1 MAFHWKML
9 PQLRNLE
16 ASQPMQTDHHGPHLL
31 LKSHHGAVLF
41 PDSLSVFDLAQL
53 KLAAEMKWV
62 VAELSLVAEKEEPL
76 LLAVE
81 MELGCRKHV
90 VEPALQKG
98 LFAA

>member
-9 PQLRNLE
+9 PQLRTLE
-16 ASQPMQTDHHGPHLL
+16 ASQPMQKHHGPYLL

-41 PDSLSVFDLAQL
+41 PDYLSVFDLAQL

-62 VAELSLVAEKEEPL
+62 VAELSLVAEKEGPL

>member
-16 ASQPMQTDHHGPHLL
+16 ALQPMQKDHHCPYLL
-31 LKSHHGAVLF
+31 LKRHHGSVLF
-41 PDSLSVFDLAQL
+41 PHSLFVVYLAQL
-53 KLAAEMKWV
+53 MLAAEMKWV
-62 VAELSLVAEKEEPL
+62 VADLSLVAEEEPL